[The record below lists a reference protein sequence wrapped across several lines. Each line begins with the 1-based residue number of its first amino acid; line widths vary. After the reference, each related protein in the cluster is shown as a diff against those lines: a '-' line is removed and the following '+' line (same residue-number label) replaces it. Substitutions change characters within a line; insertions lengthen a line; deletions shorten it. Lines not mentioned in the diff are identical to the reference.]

1 MTGRDSASLGV
12 HNSAANTPP
21 HHLLD
26 TSPEPAN
33 AAKGFEPRILFVA
46 LVNNVGCERVIIE
59 MSRHGALCALMSPDG
74 FYCTKVQSLARHFSL
89 PQGGVVWLTSLFV
102 RRRLEVAVH
111 DWHPTL
117 VVPLDDIAAW
127 LLRSLAIDSSVTQ
140 SVQDLL
146 VRSFGSPSGYRA
158 AIDRNLLMDVASR
171 IGVRKPQHKRI
182 AYPQK
187 DFRVLDDWAFP
198 LFLKTEHSCGGDGVT
213 AVKDRAQ
220 LLRELAAKNARSRKR
235 RLVSRVKNVLR
246 SRAGFESS
254 SDDEII
260 VQSFAPGHPA
270 FRTVAAW
277 NGRILAGVSFAA
289 ERIHPEPTGASTVIR
304 FIEHPEMDET
314 AAAITAALGCSG
326 FVSFDFMLDD
336 ERGHATLIEMNARC
350 VGSCHLGGLF
360 GRDICGALVAELAGS
375 SASQPSEITKPKLVA
390 LFPKE
395 LERDPASPY
404 LSSSEVLHDIPQ
416 NEPALLEAYERHL
429 AKLHPSQ
436 PSSIHSFIERA
447 GNGSPASARGG
458 EDDLGRREKV
468 AQNHIF

>member
-1 MTGRDSASLGV
+1 VTGRDPASLAA
-12 HNSAANTPP
+12 HKSAANKPP
-21 HHLLD
+21 HHPLQ
-26 TSPEPAN
+26 TSPERAD

-59 MSRHGALCALMSPDG
+59 MSRHGALCALMSPNG
-74 FYCTKVQSLARHFSL
+74 YYCTKIQSLARHFSL
-89 PQGGVVWLTSLFV
+89 PQGGIVWLTSLFV
-102 RRRLEVAVH
+102 RRRLEFAVH
-111 DWHPTL
+111 DWRPSL

-127 LLRSLAIDSSVTQ
+127 LLRSLATDSSVTQ
-140 SVQDLL
+140 PMRDLL

-171 IGVRKPQHKRI
+171 VGVRKPQHKRI
-182 AYPQK
+182 AYPRG
-187 DFRVLDDWAFP
+187 DFSAPDDWAFP

-220 LLRELAAKNARSRKR
+220 LLRELAAKNVRGPKR
-235 RLVSRVKNVLR
+235 RLVSWVKNILR
-246 SRAGFESS
+246 SRAGFEAS

-260 VQSFAPGHPA
+260 VQSFAPGRPA
-270 FRTVAAW
+270 FRSVAAW
-277 NGRILAGVSFAA
+277 NGRVLAGVSFAA
-289 ERIHPEPTGASTVIR
+289 EQIHPEPTGASTVIR

-360 GRDICGALVAELAGS
+360 GHDICGALVAELAGS
-375 SASQPSEITKPKLVA
+375 SASQPTEITNPKLVA

-395 LERDPASPY
+395 LERDPGSPY
-404 LSSSEVLHDIPQ
+404 LSSSDVLHDIPRS
-416 NEPALLEAYERHL
+416 ELALLDAYERHL
-429 AKLHPSQ
+429 ARISHTT
-436 PSSIHSFIERA
+436 
-447 GNGSPASARGG
+447 
-458 EDDLGRREKV
+458 D
-468 AQNHIF
+468 